1 MYVYIY
7 ICRKTQLLHY
17 NHPIRGLGNHG
28 SMSTES
34 TKATLG
40 DALILQ
46 YTLKELTGHVL
57 LL

>member
-1 MYVYIY
+1 MYIY

-46 YTLKELTGHVL
+46 
-57 LL
+57 